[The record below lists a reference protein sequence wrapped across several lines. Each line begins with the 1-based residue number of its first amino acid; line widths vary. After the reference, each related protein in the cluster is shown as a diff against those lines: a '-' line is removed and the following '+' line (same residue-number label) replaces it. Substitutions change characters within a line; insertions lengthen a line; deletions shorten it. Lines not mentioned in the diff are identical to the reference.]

1 MPFVWVKN
9 LLKEFYNSLWHIF
22 GEHLYKPKF
31 PNEILSRLHVDLRK
45 YITGY
50 EEAQVTGL
58 L

>member
-1 MPFVWVKN
+1 MA
-9 LLKEFYNSLWHIF
+9 LF